1 MALFQRGVR
10 HNRTPIMEEVMRHFR
25 SRYSQADIE
34 RIRRERESD
43 FRRWV
48 IDYIGGQI
56 HFIQHLRGAESVQV
70 LGEIE
75 AVDFNATHCIVR
87 VANLR
92 QRNRDRLESWR
103 TLVAD
108 TSVEGGRAR
117 DQIRLSLGASM
128 GSSWLRVR
136 RHGFTPAARQ
146 LPSRASPQGR
156 QRDIP
161 GLKPR
166 ASSPAPC
173 ATYTGR
179 ATFYLETCSEAPSYL
194 KHFGVRYWSAL

>member
-103 TLVAD
+103 TLPWKEVAL
-108 TSVEGGRAR
+108 E
-117 DQIRLSLGASM
+117 IRFVSRLEHRWGHLGFEYADMDSP
-128 GSSWLRVR
+128 LRLDSCRVVLR
-136 RHGFTPAARQ
+136 PKGDSA
-146 LPSRASPQGR
+146 
-156 QRDIP
+156 I
-161 GLKPR
+161 
-166 ASSPAPC
+166 SPA
-173 ATYTGR
+173 
-179 ATFYLETCSEAPSYL
+179 
-194 KHFGVRYWSAL
+194 